1 MKRIGSTIL
10 ILSIFSLHCLSQSAI
25 PFLKRRD
32 TTTQLIVDGKPFL
45 ILGGELHN
53 SSSSNLNYVK
63 PLLAQFAAE
72 HLNTALASVC
82 WDMVEPREGKFDFSL
97 VDGLIKAARANHLR
111 LVLLWFGSWKNGVS
125 TYVPEW
131 VKTNQQR
138 FPRVQRKNGQ
148 SLDMLSTFSQANVD
162 ADAKAFAAFMAHLRL
177 VDGVARTV
185 LMIQV
190 ENEVGN
196 SPESRDH
203 SAMADNALKMQVPTD
218 LTDLLVKYKAELVP
232 WLREKWEA
240 GGSKT
245 SGTWEDIF
253 GTGDDPDELFMS
265 WSYARYCGQVAKA
278 GKAKYAL
285 PMYVNTAVSTWQ
297 KAAPN
302 KVGVYYPS
310 GGAMPRTLDIWRA
323 GAPAI
328 DILAPDIY
336 NFFDERPAEYHT
348 AWNALFIPEMGRDE
362 SYIGRIFYSIGQYD
376 AIGVAPFGIESV
388 PKFAEALGKSYEL
401 LASIAPIILANQ
413 GNGTMG
419 GIWLDKDHPK
429 KKLRVGSYTLNLGT
443 SRSYSST
450 TPEYPVGIFIQTGPD
465 EYLVAGRGI
474 TVGFTP
480 ETPGDPIVGLVSVE
494 EGKMVNGHWIAGR
507 RLNGDEILSGH
518 GLRLDGDYTI
528 QKVKLYRY
536 H

>member
-1 MKRIGSTIL
+1 MKRAVPVIIL
-10 ILSIFSLHCLSQSAI
+10 LCFFSITCFSQSAI

-32 TTTQLIVDGKPFL
+32 TTTQLIVDGKPYL

-53 SSSSNLNYVK
+53 STSSNLNYLK
-63 PLLAQFAAE
+63 PRLAKFAAG
-72 HLNTALASVC
+72 HINTALASVC
-82 WDMVEPREGKFDFSL
+82 WDMVEAKEGKFDFSI
-97 VDGLIKAARANHLR
+97 VDGLIKQARLNHIR

-131 VKTNQQR
+131 VKTDQKR

-148 SLDMLSTFSQANVD
+148 SLDMLSTFSKANAD
-162 ADAKAFAAFMAHLRL
+162 ADAKAFAAFMEHIRKI
-177 VDGVARTV
+177 DGAIHTV

-203 SAMADNALKMQVPTD
+203 SLMADDALKAHVPAE
-218 LTDLLVKYKAELVP
+218 LTDFLAKRKNELVP

-240 GGSKT
+240 GGAKT
-245 SGTWEDIF
+245 TGTWEDIF
-253 GTGDDPDELFMS
+253 GVGDDTDELFMS
-265 WSYARYCGQVAKA
+265 WSYARYCDRIAKA
-278 GKAKYAL
+278 GKAKYPL

-302 KVGVYYPS
+302 KVGTFYPS

-348 AWNALFIPEMGRDE
+348 AWNPLFIPEMGRDE
-362 SYIGRIFYSIGQYD
+362 SYIARIFYAIGQYD
-376 AIGVAPFGIESV
+376 AIGVAPFGVESV
-388 PKFAEALGKSYEL
+388 PAFADGLGKSYQL

-413 GNGTMG
+413 GKGTMG
-419 GIWLDKDHPK
+419 GTWLDKDHPK
-429 KKLRVGSYTLNLGT
+429 KKLRVGSYTLNIGT
-443 SRSYSST
+443 SRHYSFT
-450 TPEYPVGIFIQTGPD
+450 GPDYPAGIFIQTGPD

-474 TVGFTP
+474 TVSFTP
-480 ETPGDPIVGLVSVE
+480 ETPGEPIVGLTKVE
-494 EGKMVNGHWIAGR
+494 EGNYVNNKWIAGR
-507 RLNGDEILSGH
+507 QLNGDEILSGH
-518 GLRLDGDYTI
+518 GLRLNGEYTV